1 MAFTQGLTGRCRRH
15 SWQGGTVQNKGCGR
29 EKDDVVAL
37 ANAHEVALREDHK
50 GYFDKI
56 IAEPERLTPTRSK
69 G

>member
-1 MAFTQGLTGRCRRH
+1 
-15 SWQGGTVQNKGCGR
+15 
-29 EKDDVVAL
+29 VVAL
-37 ANAHEVALREDHK
+37 AHAHEVALREDHK